1 MVMIKKRIFA
11 FLMIMVFVLSLSAC
25 APKSP
30 MDDLISD
37 LENMEIPEKPTVIEP
52 EYETVSR
59 PIKDFWIVR
68 GGVLALTESGELYYG
83 LADTAN
89 PVFITSNVKEII
101 LSEDG
106 YTGLILL
113 NDGKI
118 IKANNR
124 GNFKGSIYINELMT
138 ETPDCSAAT
147 YDVSAK
153 KLFNENLYFDAK
165 GILKDLEGNVIFDQ
179 PVKDGYV
186 MDYSTN
192 YGARFNG
199 LFLLEDGTV
208 VHRFAKYG
216 DNKDRVITTDAA
228 RLNLFVSSNIGTVYY
243 GSVVRNNGDLLT
255 WILDEYAFESDPL
268 SPVSKV
274 ASNVNPKFDT
284 ISYGSEVYFI
294 DSENTLCCWEEDK
307 AEVVKLKGDVTQVY
321 YNGVD
326 LHTGGLTY
334 ADDRIFVIDENYD
347 LYNPGTGKVFFS
359 NVKELIGGGLFANYL
374 DNKCS
379 RFDGDYGEA
388 YRLNNVKQAKVD
400 EVFGSGDVLQVYLKY
415 GGALYAANGE
425 DSTIYKTSFCEVSTS
440 LSLNGTA
447 ISLKQAIQSK
457 NGAYMLP
464 YDELCGILKLTP
476 MEDKTTNGLAIE
488 SASVKLEFI
497 IDEIAY
503 TLNGSKKN
511 GTVAPYKDSD
521 GLLWIPIEV
530 VTTSFGYEYSVDSSG
545 SSVCININN

>member
-1 MVMIKKRIFA
+1 MITKRIFA
-11 FLMIMVFVLSLSAC
+11 FLMIMVFILSLSSC

-30 MDDLISD
+30 TDDLISD

-68 GGVLALTESGELYYG
+68 GGVLALTESGDLYYG
-83 LADTAN
+83 LADTAT
-89 PVFITSNVKEII
+89 PVFITSNVKEVI
-101 LSEDG
+101 LSDDG
-106 YTGLILL
+106 YAGLILL

-124 GNFKGSIYINELMT
+124 GDFKGSIYINELMT
-138 ETPDCSAAT
+138 ETPDCATAT
-147 YDVSAK
+147 YDVSAN
-153 KLFNENLYFDAK
+153 KLFDENLYLDAQ
-165 GILKDLEGNVIFDQ
+165 GILKDLEGNVIFDK

-199 LFLLEDGTV
+199 LFLLDDGTV
-208 VHRFAKYG
+208 VHRFAKFG
-216 DNKDRVITTDAA
+216 ENKDRIITTDAA

-294 DSENTLCCWEEDK
+294 DSENTLCCWEEEK
-307 AEVVKLKGDVTQVY
+307 AEVVKLKGDVIQVY

-359 NVKELIGGGLFANYL
+359 NVKELIGGGLFANHL

-379 RFDGDYGEA
+379 RFDGEYNES
-388 YRLNNVKQAKVD
+388 YRLSNVKQAKVN
-400 EVFGSGDVLQVYLKY
+400 EVFGSGDVLQVFLKY

-425 DSTIYKTSFCEVSTS
+425 DSTIYKTSFCEVTTS
-440 LSLNGTA
+440 VRLNGA
-447 ISLKQAIQSK
+447 NVSVKQSIQSK
-457 NGAYMLP
+457 DGVYMLP
-464 YDELCGILKLTP
+464 YDELCSILNLTP
-476 MEDKTTNGLAIE
+476 MEDKTINGLIIE
-488 SASVKLEFI
+488 SGATKLEFV
-497 IDEIAY
+497 IDKTGY
-503 TLNGSKKN
+503 KLNGEEKGNK
-511 GTVAPYKDSD
+511 VAPYKDSN
-521 GLLWIPIEV
+521 GLLWVPIETV
-530 VTTSFGYEYSVDSSG
+530 ATSFGFEYKVDTTG
-545 SSVCININN
+545 NAVCINIKN